1 MRDAM
6 IDNQTNSIW
15 KNCLKRLSRIFLA
28 LLCLSIGG
36 IFSGSEVFAQNA
48 ALPAPVSENMKT
60 TPTVES
66 ESPSL
71 TLEETFQL
79 ALKNHEE
86 IQIAVFSEKE
96 QGLLPWRAFSAILP
110 NVTGSAGVTYPKE
123 EIAFAES
130 VIVADPL
137 KEAAIT
143 VRQPLFNGQTLP
155 AYISARNLSEAS
167 SESKYFEI
175 RRVLFN
181 VAQAYFSLLQ
191 NQKLVDVAEE
201 SLRLAQEQL
210 RILSERYDAGQAP
223 KNDFLRAQVEVSR
236 AERTL
241 TESRNNRELAGS
253 TLASFIG
260 MPAPEIKEARL
271 IEPESDSTV
280 RLEEN
285 DELQKYI
292 EIAGDHR
299 NDLRS
304 LEEQVDAKKW
314 EVRQKWAAFL
324 PNAELI
330 FQQSW
335 LEPESFSRQNNFWTA
350 GFQFTFPFFDKGER
364 ALNVSEQ
371 RYELKQ
377 LWLRLERLRK
387 DVALQVEEA
396 WWAAQTAK
404 VNLAAVL
411 KEKALSQENYDVI
424 LSRYESGQSSS
435 LDVIDAFAEL
445 TNAKTSAVTEQYAYQ
460 LSLLKL
466 LKQAG
471 LFGQSYVEPQKK

>member
-1 MRDAM
+1 
-6 IDNQTNSIW
+6 
-15 KNCLKRLSRIFLA
+15 
-28 LLCLSIGG
+28 
-36 IFSGSEVFAQNA
+36 
-48 ALPAPVSENMKT
+48 
-60 TPTVES
+60 
-66 ESPSL
+66 
-71 TLEETFQL
+71 
-79 ALKNHEE
+79 
-86 IQIAVFSEKE
+86 
-96 QGLLPWRAFSAILP
+96 
-110 NVTGSAGVTYPKE
+110 
-123 EIAFAES
+123 
-130 VIVADPL
+130 
-137 KEAAIT
+137 
-143 VRQPLFNGQTLP
+143 
-155 AYISARNLSEAS
+155 
-167 SESKYFEI
+167 
-175 RRVLFN
+175 
-181 VAQAYFSLLQ
+181 
-191 NQKLVDVAEE
+191 
-201 SLRLAQEQL
+201 
-210 RILSERYDAGQAP
+210 
-223 KNDFLRAQVEVSR
+223 
-236 AERTL
+236 L

-260 MPAPEIKEARL
+260 LPAPEIKEARL
-271 IEPESDSTV
+271 IEPESDPTV

-292 EIAGDHR
+292 EIAGNHR

-304 LEEQVDAKKW
+304 LKEQVDAKKW

-330 FQQSW
+330 FEQSW

-350 GFQFTFPFFDKGER
+350 GFQFTVPFFDKGER
-364 ALNVSEQ
+364 VLNVSEQ

-387 DVALQVEEA
+387 DIALQVEEA

-411 KEKALSQENYDVI
+411 KEKKLSQENYDVI